1 MHFAKIIAAYQSHP
15 MSNII
20 KFKKPSLKKK
30 NAGNTLCKNNH
41 HKWVLLKESQFDS
54 KQGKLVTT
62 WQCSR
67 CKKLKNKAL

>member
-1 MHFAKIIAAYQSHP
+1 

-20 KFKKPSLKKK
+20 EFKKTRLKHKH
-30 NAGNTLCKNNH
+30 AGNTLCKNNH
-41 HKWVLLKESQFDS
+41 HKWIVIKERVFDT

-67 CKKLKNKAL
+67 CKKLKNKAI